1 LTGFKKC
8 PNCFLKNAADAE
20 ACEQCTTELTGIAVS
35 GSVFA
40 DAEESLKS
48 AEAVDTNVSAAEKS
62 DQPLETATAPPD
74 PPEVTDDELSADQ
87 AAEVSPVESNT
98 GPPPAPPDEEETVV
112 TGDSVPPPAPPDE
125 ESEPIAEGIAGP
137 PPPPPDEDET
147 AFESESTPPPAPPEE
162 EPELSLTG
170 VDDGPLPAPDFADAP
185 PAPPAGQ
192 TIQATKSGSKIKV
205 IAILAAAVIL
215 LTAVGVGAFA
225 LLNRGGSE
233 VAVPEVKHEEPGN
246 DAFDDPFNFDLDQ
259 DQLGSEPLEPEDELL
274 PELEPEEIPP
284 DDSQTGS
291 GSNGT
296 GSNNTSGPGGQ
307 TTPSGGS
314 GNGGG
319 SGSSGSILPI
329 PIANIY
335 IEPHNPTVNKTVIFS
350 AAGSVSSNP
359 NGIIRSY
366 RWVFSDG
373 FTGTG
378 IAVQREFANSGLYV
392 VELEVTDDQ
401 GKTGRATD
409 WVTVSAAGSGSSQT
423 MPGGSQSSETGG
435 TGSSTGNWWEVD

>member
-35 GSVFA
+35 GSVIA

-48 AEAVDTNVSAAEKS
+48 AEAVDTNASAAGKS
-62 DQPLETATAPPD
+62 DQPLETATPPPD
-74 PPEVTDDELSADQ
+74 PPEIKNDEPLTGQVEEAGPIESSAK
-87 AAEVSPVESNT
+87 
-98 GPPPAPPDEEETVV
+98 PPPPPVDDAEEVIEGTS
-112 TGDSVPPPAPPDE
+112 TPPPAPPDE